1 MILETTERLITTI
14 LRTLPPVLLAGL
26 GGMIAARVK
35 INNLGLEGMML
46 IGAFVGAVCMYF
58 TGNPYLALLGAI
70 AIGALM
76 GVMFGFLRIR
86 FHADNLVVSVA
97 INMFALGI
105 TVYLMKVIFKVR
117 GAVSLPD
124 MRGLPNIRIPVLDQ
138 IPVLR
143 GFSGHSV
150 LVYLSLFLVAVFQ
163 YVMYHTA
170 FGLRI
175 RAAGPN
181 PMAVTTSGCNV
192 KLYQYTALIISG
204 MLGALGGAHL
214 SLGQLAMFS
223 DNMTNGR
230 GFIAI
235 AATTFGNFTP
245 LGTFAGALLFSA
257 TDAATMRFQ
266 TAGLP
271 SPLIQ
276 MIPYSITLLMLWIM
290 AAKRKKMKRM

>member
-1 MILETTERLITTI
+1 MTLETLERLISAI
-14 LRTLPPVLLAGL
+14 LRTLPPILLAGL
-26 GGMIAARVK
+26 GGMVAARVK

-58 TGNPYLALLGAI
+58 TGNPYLALA
-70 AIGALM
+70 AAMAVGALM
-76 GVMFGFLRIR
+76 GAVFGFLRIR

-105 TVYLMKVIFKVR
+105 TVYLMKVIFHVR
-117 GAVSLPD
+117 GAVSMPD
-124 MRGLPNIRIPVLDQ
+124 MRGLPVINIPVLEQ

-143 GFSGHSV
+143 GLSGHSILAYVSLV
-150 LVYLSLFLVAVFQ
+150 LVGVFQ

-175 RAAGPN
+175 RATGPN
-181 PMAVTTSGCNV
+181 PMAVTTAGCNV

-204 MLGALGGAHL
+204 ILGALGGAHL

-245 LGTFAGALLFSA
+245 LGTFAGALLFGA

-276 MIPYSITLLMLWIM
+276 IIPYGITLLTLWIM
-290 AAKRKKMKRM
+290 AARRKRKKRM